1 MRALTHLPGAPHGV
15 DFADVPEPQPDPS
28 QAVVTVHASSLN
40 FGELAYL
47 AKLIPVGHVLGSDAA
62 GVVKATAA
70 DGSGPPRGARVVAF
84 VGSGGWAERVAIAT
98 DQLAVVPDGL
108 ELADAAALP
117 TAATTALRALR
128 DLGSV
133 LGRRVLVTGAS
144 GGVGRFAVQ
153 LAARSGAHVV
163 AAVGRPERGA
173 GLLALGASEVVVGLG
188 GVLPVFGVLD
198 NVGGPLLAQAF
209 ELLERDGLLQSIGK
223 ASLEPSTVDFEAQ
236 RLHAIGTR
244 IEAFAAGSHPVGNDL
259 AVLVGLL
266 ASGAL
271 DPQVGWR
278 GSWQRVH
285 EAADALRERR
295 LTGKAIIE
303 VLADTPR

>member
-1 MRALTHLPGAPHGV
+1 MRALTHLPTAPHGV
-15 DFADVPEPQPDPS
+15 DFADVPEPRPGPS
-28 QAVVTVHASSLN
+28 QAVLAVHDSSLN

-47 AKLIPVGHVLGSDAA
+47 AELKPAGHVPGNDAA
-62 GVVKATAA
+62 GVVEVAAA

-84 VGSGGWAERVAIAT
+84 AGSGGWAERVAVGT

-108 ELADAAALP
+108 ELAAAAVLP

-128 DLGSV
+128 GLGPV

-153 LAARSGAHVV
+153 LAALSGAHVV

-173 GLLALGASEVVVGLG
+173 GLPELGADEVVVGLD

-198 NVGGPLLAQAF
+198 NVGGPMLAHAF
-209 ELLERDGLLQSIGK
+209 ALLERDGLLQSIGK

-236 RLHAIGTR
+236 RVRATGTR
-244 IEAFAAGSHPVGNDL
+244 IGAFAAGTHPVGDDL

-266 ASGAL
+266 ASGTL
-271 DPQVGWR
+271 DPQIGWR
-278 GSWQRVH
+278 GGWQRVY

-295 LTGKAIIE
+295 LAGKAVIE
-303 VLADTPR
+303 IPADAPS